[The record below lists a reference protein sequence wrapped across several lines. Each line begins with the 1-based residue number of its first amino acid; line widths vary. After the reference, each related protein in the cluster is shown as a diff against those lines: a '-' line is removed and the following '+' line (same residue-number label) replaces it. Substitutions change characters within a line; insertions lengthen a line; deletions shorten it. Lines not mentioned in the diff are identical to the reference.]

1 MLVDTDV
8 IIWYMRGNPSAAQA
22 LDRLEDF
29 ALSAVTYM
37 ELIQGLRNKRE
48 LQALRNTIKA
58 WNAAISPI
66 DEIISNK
73 AMFYMEQH
81 FHSNALRLAD
91 ALIAATAVAHG
102 QPLLT
107 ANVKHYR
114 VVKDLEIERF
124 KP

>member
-8 IIWYMRGNPSAAQA
+8 IIWYMRGNPSTARA

-29 ALSAVTYM
+29 FLSAVTYM
-37 ELIQGLRNKRE
+37 ELIQDLRNKRE

-58 WNAAISPI
+58 WNAAILPI

-73 AMFYMEQH
+73 AMFYMEQY